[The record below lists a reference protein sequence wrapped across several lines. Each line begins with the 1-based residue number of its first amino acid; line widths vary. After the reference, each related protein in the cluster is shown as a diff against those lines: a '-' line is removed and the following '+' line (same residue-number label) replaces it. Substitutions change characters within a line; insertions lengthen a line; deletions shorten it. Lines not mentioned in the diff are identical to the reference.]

1 MVREPSQRDR
11 RQAAGMAAPA
21 TTARANV
28 NLALV
33 KYWGKR
39 DGALNLPAT
48 GSISLTLDGL
58 SVEASVAFG
67 GGEADRVEIDGAEAA
82 GDEVLRVVRFLDLV
96 RAETGRRER
105 ALVATRSTVPRGV
118 GLASSAAAFAA
129 LALAASRAAGL
140 ALDPPALSALARRGS
155 GSAARSI
162 FGGFVEWH
170 RGERAD
176 GVDSFAEP
184 LAPADHWDVRMVV
197 AITST
202 TPKSVSSRNGM
213 VRTAASPFYPA
224 WVAGSDAD
232 LAEAR
237 AAIRVRDLEAL
248 GLVAEHSALKM
259 HAAALA
265 TRPPILYWR
274 AATLDCIHRV
284 WALRADGVPAYFTI
298 DAGPQVKVLC
308 AAGDAPRVVAGL
320 EMLPGVERVLV
331 CGPGRG
337 AEVIG

>member
-11 RQAAGMAAPA
+11 RQPAGMAAPA

-67 GGEADRVEIDGAEAA
+67 GGEADRVEIDGAQAA

-118 GLASSAAAFAA
+118 GLASSSAAFAA

-162 FGGFVEWH
+162 FGGFVEWR

-176 GVDSFAEP
+176 GRDSVAEP
-184 LAPADHWDVRMVV
+184 LAPPDFWGVR
-197 AITST
+197 
-202 TPKSVSSRNGM
+202 G
-213 VRTAASPFYPA
+213 
-224 WVAGSDAD
+224 
-232 LAEAR
+232 
-237 AAIRVRDLEAL
+237 
-248 GLVAEHSALKM
+248 
-259 HAAALA
+259 
-265 TRPPILYWR
+265 
-274 AATLDCIHRV
+274 
-284 WALRADGVPAYFTI
+284 
-298 DAGPQVKVLC
+298 
-308 AAGDAPRVVAGL
+308 VVAGTSGAPKRGSSPAGS
-320 EMLPGVERVLV
+320 E
-331 CGPGRG
+331 G
-337 AEVIG
+337 AEVVV

>member
-11 RQAAGMAAPA
+11 RQPAGMAAPA

-39 DGALNLPAT
+39 DRALNLPAT

-67 GGEADRVEIDGAEAA
+67 GAEADRVEIDGVEAG
-82 GDEVLRVVRFLDLV
+82 GDEAVRVARFLDVV
-96 RAETGRRER
+96 RTEAGRRER
-105 ALVATRSTVPRGV
+105 ALVATRSSVPRGI

-176 GVDSFAEP
+176 GTDSVAEP
-184 LAPADHWDVRMVV
+184 LADPGHWDVRVVV
-197 AITST
+197 AVVST
-202 TPKSVSSRNGM
+202 ARKPVSSRDGM
-213 VRTAASPFYPA
+213 TRTAASPFHPA
-224 WVAGSDAD
+224 WLAGAEAD

-237 AAIRVRDLEAL
+237 AAILARDLVWL
-248 GLVAEHSALKM
+248 GVVAEHSALKM
-259 HAAALA
+259 HALGLGA
-265 TRPPILYWR
+265 RPPLLYWR
-274 AATLDCIHRV
+274 GATIECLHR
-284 WALRADGVPAYFTI
+284 
-298 DAGPQVKVLC
+298 
-308 AAGDAPRVVAGL
+308 
-320 EMLPGVERVLV
+320 
-331 CGPGRG
+331 
-337 AEVIG
+337 

>member
-1 MVREPSQRDR
+1 MDGLNALQEPTTQMVGADS
-11 RQAAGMAAPA
+11 
-21 TTARANV
+21 TARANV
-28 NLALV
+28 NVALV

-39 DGALNLPAT
+39 DPALNLPAT

-58 SVEASVAFG
+58 GAEAAVGFG
-67 GGEADRVEIDGAEAA
+67 GGEADRVVIDGVDAA
-82 GDEVLRVVRFLDLV
+82 GEEAGRVVRFLDLV
-96 RAETGRRER
+96 RAAAHRRER
-105 ALVATRSTVPRGV
+105 ASVVMRSTVPRGI

-140 ALDPPALSALARRGS
+140 ALDPSGLSALARRGS

-184 LAPADHWDVRMVV
+184 LAPVDHWDLRTIV

-202 TPKSVSSRNGM
+202 APKAVSSRDGM
-213 VRTAASPFYPA
+213 LRTAASPFYPA
-224 WVAGSDAD
+224 WVAGAEAD

-237 AAIRVRDLEAL
+237 AAIRARDLEAL

-265 TRPPILYWR
+265 ARPPLVYWR
-274 AATLDCIHRV
+274 AATVECMHRV
-284 WALRADGVPAYFTI
+284 WALRTDGVAAFFTI

-308 AAGDAPRVVAGL
+308 APADAARVAAAL
-320 EMLPGVERVLV
+320 EAVPGVTRILA

-337 AEVIG
+337 TEVVV

>member
-1 MVREPSQRDR
+1 MVGADS
-11 RQAAGMAAPA
+11 
-21 TTARANV
+21 TARANV
-28 NLALV
+28 NVALV

-39 DGALNLPAT
+39 DTALNLPAT

-58 SVEASVAFG
+58 GAEAAVAFGG
-67 GGEADRVEIDGAEAA
+67 GGEADRLVIDGVDASGGEATR
-82 GDEVLRVVRFLDLV
+82 LTRFLDVV
-96 RAETGRRER
+96 RAAAGRRER
-105 ALVATRSTVPRGV
+105 ATVAMRGTVPRGI

-140 ALDPPALSALARRGS
+140 ALDPPGLSALARRGS

-184 LAPADHWDVRMVV
+184 LAPVGHWDVRTVV
-197 AITST
+197 AVTST
-202 TPKSVSSRNGM
+202 APKAVSSRDGM
-213 VRTAASPFYPA
+213 LRTAASPFYPA
-224 WVAGSDAD
+224 WVAGAEAD

-237 AAIRVRDLEAL
+237 AAIRARDLEAL

-265 TRPPILYWR
+265 ARPPLVYWR
-274 AATLDCIHRV
+274 PATVECIHRV
-284 WALRADGVPAYFTI
+284 WALRAEGVAAFFTI

-308 AAGDAPRVVAGL
+308 APADAQRVAAAL
-320 EMLPGVERVLV
+320 EAVPGVERIVT

-337 AEVIG
+337 AELIA

>member
-1 MVREPSQRDR
+1 MDGLNALQEPTTQMVGADS
-11 RQAAGMAAPA
+11 
-21 TTARANV
+21 TARANV
-28 NLALV
+28 NVALV

-39 DGALNLPAT
+39 DPALNLPAT

-58 SVEASVAFG
+58 GTEAAVGFG
-67 GGEADRVEIDGAEAA
+67 GGEADRLVIDGVDAA
-82 GDEVLRVVRFLDLV
+82 GEEARRVVRFLDLV
-96 RAETGRRER
+96 RAAARRRER
-105 ALVATRSTVPRGV
+105 GKVVMRSTVPRGI

-140 ALDPPALSALARRGS
+140 ALDPSGLSALARRGS

-184 LAPADHWDVRMVV
+184 LAPVDHWDLRTIV

-202 TPKSVSSRNGM
+202 APKAVSSRDGM
-213 VRTAASPFYPA
+213 LRTAASPFYPA
-224 WVAGSDAD
+224 WVAGAEAD

-237 AAIRVRDLEAL
+237 AAIHARDLEAL

-265 TRPPILYWR
+265 ARPPLVYWR
-274 AATLDCIHRV
+274 AATVECMHRV
-284 WALRADGVPAYFTI
+284 WALRAEGVAAFFTI

-308 AAGDAPRVVAGL
+308 APEDAARVAAVL
-320 EMLPGVERVLV
+320 ESVPGVERILE

-337 AEVIG
+337 AEVIA

>member
-1 MVREPSQRDR
+1 MDGLNALQEPTTQMVGADS
-11 RQAAGMAAPA
+11 
-21 TTARANV
+21 TARANV
-28 NLALV
+28 NVALV

-39 DGALNLPAT
+39 DPALNLPAT

-58 SVEASVAFG
+58 GTEAAVGFG
-67 GGEADRVEIDGAEAA
+67 GGQADRLVIDGVDAA
-82 GDEVLRVVRFLDLV
+82 GEEARRVVRFLDLV
-96 RAETGRRER
+96 RAAARRHER
-105 ALVATRSTVPRGV
+105 GKVVMRSTVPRGI

-140 ALDPPALSALARRGS
+140 ALDPSGLSALARRGS

-184 LAPADHWDVRMVV
+184 LAPVDHWDLRTIV

-202 TPKSVSSRNGM
+202 APKAVSSRDGM
-213 VRTAASPFYPA
+213 LRTAASPFYPA
-224 WVAGSDAD
+224 WVAGAEAD

-237 AAIRVRDLEAL
+237 AAIRARDLEAL

-265 TRPPILYWR
+265 ARPPLVYWR
-274 AATLDCIHRV
+274 AATVECMHRV
-284 WALRADGVPAYFTI
+284 WALRTDGVAAFFTI

-308 AAGDAPRVVAGL
+308 APEDAARVAAVL
-320 EMLPGVERVLV
+320 ESVPGVERILE

-337 AEVIG
+337 AEVIA